1 MSEEK
6 RGWCGL
12 YSAVQYTVQ
21 LVHDG
26 KRVSLGSDCVLLKI
40 ACHCQKT
47 SCKGKI
53 LCTFATNILI
63 KRQKKNIL
71 ILTSTSYQSPRV
83 DLKENFIDNKEEVI
97 TAAVMS

>member
-1 MSEEK
+1 M
-6 RGWCGL
+6 

-53 LCTFATNILI
+53 WCTFATNIPM
-63 KRQKKNIL
+63 KRQNFIL

-97 TAAVMS
+97 TAAVMF